1 MPDRRLTRGRCAA
14 WEVYVRLTTGV
25 LPLLTGDRIDDA
37 TVNPALGRVA
47 TRILRYA
54 PLWGEP
60 GGMLVAAVH
69 SAVRLYRAG
78 DQRELAEL
86 LRVVADRLYVLSAG
100 GGLPDRG
107 DDRAT
112 R

>member
-1 MPDRRLTRGRCAA
+1 MVPGRCAA
-14 WEVYVRLTTGV
+14 WDVYVRLTTGL

-37 TVNPALGRVA
+37 AVNPALGRVA
-47 TRILRYA
+47 TRILRYS
-54 PLWGEP
+54 PLWGEH
-60 GGMLVAAVH
+60 GAMLVAAVH

-78 DQRELAEL
+78 DQRDLADL

-100 GGLPDRG
+100 GGLPHRS

-112 R
+112 P